1 MTHVQRNFWLMLT
14 GRSISKLGNT
24 FTFLA
29 MSLMIF
35 AKTGS
40 AMNVGTMMVAT
51 HLPVILL
58 GPVIGV
64 WVDRLN
70 KRVTAL
76 VCELLRACIIF
87 SVPFVPEVKY
97 LYLLIFASAVVGFL
111 SNTAQ
116 SSLAPSVFPKEEL
129 RGYNAKIQSVVQTM
143 GIAGPV
149 LAGMVIGFWSYTAAF
164 IVDGMTFLIS
174 ATTLMFLHV
183 LPQERKAATGGEKSR
198 FFAEL
203 AEGARYMVSQP
214 RVMNATLMMFTTMIM
229 GGMFNVLMIVF
240 SKDVIR
246 VTDQEFGWLE
256 AGIGVGLA
264 LGAWLL
270 NYGKHIDLMIF
281 LRVALVFNGLLMVAL
296 GMVDSFYTELIVL
309 VLIGVVSVVGIT
321 SAITI
326 LQTESDSAYIGRVLG
341 FYDTVFMIGTVGS
354 MAAAGIV
361 ASLFDLRDIFV
372 YGGLMT
378 SAVVVLLSLRR
389 LPKTVDVDGGTKQVA
404 S

>member
-1 MTHVQRNFWLMLT
+1 MLI
-14 GRSISKLGNT
+14 GRSVSKLGNT

-70 KRVTAL
+70 KRMTAL
-76 VCELLRACIIF
+76 VCELLRAVLIF
-87 SVPFVPEVKY
+87 SVPFVPEVSY
-97 LYLLIFASAVVGFL
+97 LYGLIFAAAVVGFL

-116 SSLAPSVFPKEEL
+116 NALAPDVFPVEEL

-174 ATTLMFLHV
+174 AITLMFLHV
-183 LPQERKAATGGEKSR
+183 LPKERKADVQDAGEKPR

-214 RVMNATLMMFTTMIM
+214 RVMNATLLMFATMIM

-246 VTDQEFGWLE
+246 VTDQQFGWLE

-264 LGAWLL
+264 LGAWML

-281 LRVALVFNGLLMVAL
+281 LRVALMFNGLLMVAFGL
-296 GMVDSFYTELIVL
+296 VDSFYTELIVM
-309 VLIGVVSVVGIT
+309 VLIGIVSVIGIT
-321 SAITI
+321 AAITI

-361 ASLFDLRDIFV
+361 ASVFDLRDIFV
-372 YGGLMT
+372 YGGLLT
-378 SAVVVLLSLRR
+378 TAVTILLSLRR
-389 LPKTVDVDGGTKQVA
+389 LPKAAGADGAEQAT